1 MDSRNPGQ
9 AASSRL
15 AGSRVVRSPAFT
27 RSGIVVTAGGLKAEL
42 RTSCL
47 IGTRVVR
54 AAILVILFSAWSL
67 QDAAAHDPGL
77 SSLTIQQRTNS
88 LEATLTL
95 AVKDAARVAELDED
109 NDGRVTQAEF
119 EQTRSLLETA
129 VTRQL
134 FIAPDGKVAEPQ
146 SVRSKLDKN
155 NNVEV
160 RLDFPA
166 NGCSSLEIQ
175 SKIIASLPLGHRQ
188 DLQIQDSRGEII
200 FEQLLSAAEDHATV
214 EMSGAHSSI
223 GAFEAARSF
232 ANFVSLGMKHI
243 LTGYDHLLF
252 LFGLLLVARGFL
264 CSLGIITSFT
274 IAHSITLAVAT
285 LQLVQIPSRIVEP
298 LIAASIVFV
307 GAENLLRGDIPKAR
321 RMVPFGFGLIHGFGF
336 ASALREAGIGSGT
349 GGIVLPLFSFNL
361 GVELGQIMVAAVALP
376 MIWKLREN
384 PMFITRWAPAC
395 STAVVLLGS
404 FWFVERVWLT

>member
-9 AASSRL
+9 APLLRL
-15 AGSRVVRSPAFT
+15 AGSRTVQ
-27 RSGIVVTAGGLKAEL
+27 G
-42 RTSCL
+42 
-47 IGTRVVR
+47 
-54 AAILVILFSAWSL
+54 AILVIFFSLLSL

-77 SSLTIQQRTNS
+77 SSLTIRQRTNS

-95 AVKDAARVAELDED
+95 AVKDAVQLAELDED
-109 NDGRVTQAEF
+109 HDGIVTQAEF
-119 EQTRSLLETA
+119 AQTRSQLETA
-129 VTRQL
+129 VAKQL
-134 FIAPDGKVAEPQ
+134 FFAPDGKVAKAQ
-146 SVRSKLDKN
+146 SVHSRLDEN

-160 RLDFPA
+160 LLNFDAVVF
-166 NGCSSLEIQ
+166 SSLEIQ

-188 DLQIQDSRGEII
+188 YLQVQNSTGETV
-200 FEQLLSAAEDHATV
+200 FERLLSAAADRATV
-214 EMSGAHSSI
+214 QLPHTDAGTVALVVV
-223 GAFEAARSF
+223 RSF
-232 ANFVSLGMKHI
+232 TNFLSLGVKHI

-252 LFGLLLVARGFL
+252 LFGLLLVARGFFS
-264 CSLGIITSFT
+264 SLGIITSFT

-307 GAENLLRGDIPKAR
+307 GIENLLRGDIPKAR

-361 GVELGQIMVAAVALP
+361 GVELGQIMVAALALP
-376 MIWKLREN
+376 IIWKLREN
-384 PMFITRWAPAC
+384 PMFIARWAPAC
-395 STAVVLLGS
+395 SAAVVLLGS
-404 FWFVERVWLT
+404 FWFVQRVWMT

>member
-15 AGSRVVRSPAFT
+15 AGSRVVP
-27 RSGIVVTAGGLKAEL
+27 G
-42 RTSCL
+42 
-47 IGTRVVR
+47 
-54 AAILVILFSAWSL
+54 AILVILFLLLLL

-77 SSLTIQQRTNS
+77 SSLTIRQRTKG
-88 LEATLTL
+88 LEATVTL
-95 AVKDAARVAELDED
+95 AVKDAVQLAELDE
-109 NDGRVTQAEF
+109 NHDGALSQVEF
-119 EQTRSLLETA
+119 TRGKSQLEA
-129 VTRQL
+129 VVSRE
-134 FIAPDGKVAEPQ
+134 IVVASEGKVAKD
-146 SVRSKLDKN
+146 SSIHSRLDEN

-160 RLDFPA
+160 LLNFDAVGF
-166 NGCSSLEIQ
+166 SSLEIQ

-188 DLQIQDSRGEII
+188 YLQVQNSAGETL
-200 FEQLLSAAEDHATV
+200 FEQLLSAGADRATV
-214 EMSGAHSSI
+214 EMPDPHSSI

-232 ANFVSLGMKHI
+232 ANFLFLGVQHI

-252 LFGLLLVARGFL
+252 LFGLLLVARGFFS
-264 CSLGIITSFT
+264 SLGIITSFT

-285 LQLVQIPSRIVEP
+285 LHLVQIPSRIVEP

-307 GAENLLRGDIPKAR
+307 GIENLLRGDIPTAR

-349 GGIVLPLFSFNL
+349 GGIALPLFSFNL

-376 MIWKLREN
+376 IIWKLREN
-384 PMFITRWAPAC
+384 PMFIARWAPAC
-395 STAVVLLGS
+395 SAAVVLLGG
-404 FWFVERVWLT
+404 FWFVQRVWMT

>member
-15 AGSRVVRSPAFT
+15 AGSRVA
-27 RSGIVVTAGGLKAEL
+27 
-42 RTSCL
+42 
-47 IGTRVVR
+47 R
-54 AAILVILFSAWSL
+54 AAIFTVLFSVLSVQYAK
-67 QDAAAHDPGL
+67 AHDPGL
-77 SSLTIQQRTNS
+77 SSLTIRQRTNS

-95 AVKDAARVAELDED
+95 AVKDAEQLVELDQD
-109 NDGRVTQAEF
+109 HDGIVTQAEF
-119 EQTRSLLETA
+119 AKTRSQVETI

-146 SVRSKLDKN
+146 SVRSKLDEN

-160 RLDFPA
+160 RLNFPA
-166 NGCSSLEIQ
+166 IGFSSLEIQ

-188 DLQIQDSRGEII
+188 YLQIQNSRWETT
-200 FEQLLSAAEDHATV
+200 FERLLSAAADRVTV
-214 EMSGAHSSI
+214 EVPGGHSSI
-223 GAFEAARSF
+223 GAFEAVRSF
-232 ANFVSLGMKHI
+232 ANFLSLGVKHI

-252 LFGLLLVARGFL
+252 LFGLLLVARGFFS
-264 CSLGIITSFT
+264 SLGIITSFT
-274 IAHSITLAVAT
+274 IAHSITLVVAT
-285 LQLVQIPSRIVEP
+285 VQLVQIPSRIVEP

-336 ASALREAGIGSGT
+336 ASALREAGIGSGG
-349 GGIVLPLFSFNL
+349 GGIVLPLFSFNF

-376 MIWKLREN
+376 IIWKLREN

-395 STAVVLLGS
+395 SAAVVLLGS